1 MSELDE
7 DVPGVPRVFGAADT
21 APQPELSAADKLR
34 LKALRAQALV
44 IAFLIFVFDQAVKWV
59 VTYPLNLRGQP
70 EWTIKITDFF
80 ALRWVENN
88 GVSLGLLSASSF
100 WGRWLLVLLTGAI
113 ATFVTVWL
121 WKERRRTDSV
131 ALAMVLGGALGNIL
145 DRIRLG
151 YVVDYA
157 DLHFGEFRP
166 FLVFNV
172 ADAAIT
178 IGVLLL
184 LVRALLMRDG
194 KAPKKE
200 VDHA

>member
-1 MSELDE
+1 MG
-7 DVPGVPRVFGAADT
+7 DVVDSPEAERPAE
-21 APQPELSAADKLR
+21 APVELSPADRARLR
-34 LKALRAQALV
+34 ALRGQALV
-44 IAFLIFVFDQAVKWV
+44 IAFLVFVFDQAVKWL
-59 VTYPLNLRGQP
+59 VTFPLNLRGQP
-70 EWTIKITDFF
+70 EWTIRITDFF
-80 ALRWVENN
+80 NFRWVENN

-113 ATFVTVWL
+113 ATFVTFWL
-121 WKERRRTDSV
+121 WRERKRTDSI

-194 KAPKKE
+194 KAPRKE
-200 VDHA
+200 S

>member
-1 MSELDE
+1 MGDLVDNQAEE
-7 DVPGVPRVFGAADT
+7 RPAGPA
-21 APQPELSAADKLR
+21 PELSPADRLR
-34 LKALRAQALV
+34 LKALRMQALA

-59 VTYPLNLRGQP
+59 VTFPLNLRGQP
-70 EWTIKITDFF
+70 GWIIEINEFF
-80 ALRWVENN
+80 RLRWVENN
-88 GVSLGLLSASSF
+88 GVSLGLLSASNF

-113 ATFVTVWL
+113 ATFVSVWL
-121 WKERRRTDSV
+121 WKERKRTDSI
-131 ALAMVLGGALGNIL
+131 ALAIVLGGALGNIL

-200 VDHA
+200 S

>member
-1 MSELDE
+1 MGDVEQNEVRPAPPAAE
-7 DVPGVPRVFGAADT
+7 DR
-21 APQPELSAADKLR
+21 LR
-34 LKALRAQALV
+34 RNRSLALILAFAILV
-44 IAFLIFVFDQAVKWV
+44 VDQAIKWV
-59 VTYPLNLRGQP
+59 VIYPLNLPGQP
-70 EWTIKITDFF
+70 QGTLHIVSFF
-80 ALRWVENN
+80 DLRWVKNN
-88 GVSLGLLSASSF
+88 GVSLGLLSAENE
-100 WGRWLLVLLTGAI
+100 WGRWLLVALTAAI
-113 ATFVTVWL
+113 AIFVALWL
-121 WKERRRTDSV
+121 WKERKRTDSI

-145 DRIRLG
+145 DRVRLG

-157 DLHFGEFRP
+157 DLHFGGYRP

-200 VDHA
+200 V